1 MCGIAGWLDDDPID
15 RDVLRAMTHRL
26 AHRGPDGEGLAVF
39 DHGRGAFGHRRLA
52 ILDLAK
58 SGDQPVERDGHHL
71 VENGEIYNFQKLRE
85 RESPLEFRFE
95 GNGDAEVL
103 LRELM
108 EKGEGALAGLEGM
121 FAFAYFDPR
130 DRSLLLARD
139 RMGIKPLYYLERG
152 SLFLFASEP
161 KALLGHP
168 EVAAEASPEA
178 LGDFLSYGY
187 VPFDRCIYRGIRKL
201 PPGHALIRRGGSTRV
216 FRYWDPAP
224 VEIWSDPAEQLRH
237 LLGEAVRSH
246 AVSHVPVGA
255 FLSGGLDSS
264 TVTALL
270 RKETAGPV
278 DTFTVAYRGGGLE
291 DLRYARIAAESFGT
305 RHEEKELLMPDL
317 ASELERVVESFDEP
331 IVDSTGLAVSHL
343 SELARTRVK
352 VVLSGDGG
360 DEAFGGYGWHES
372 SLAYEARR
380 RAVAPLLPL
389 LSWLDETALTPL
401 LRMDRGA
408 RLAGLRKFVAADA
421 VDRYFALRAF
431 FTGEE
436 RRAMFSPSLGSDDA
450 AWLYRRF
457 YRFELPPS
465 ARLCFL
471 DLQTYLPD
479 NNLALV
485 DRASMAHGLEVRVPL
500 LDRAVVEFA
509 LSLPDHLLVRP
520 GATKILFRR
529 AIEPWLPRPILTRP
543 KYGFSPP
550 FKQWVRAGGG
560 EKALGDLR
568 RGFLVRDGV
577 VDLNAVERRIAG
589 GMPRRWNKLWLLT
602 VLESWYR
609 RWIVKAS
616 PASPAAGLRTQ
627 AVV

>member
-1 MCGIAGWLDDDPID
+1 MCGIAGWLDEEPID
-15 RDVLRAMTHRL
+15 REILRTMTVRL

-39 DHGRGAFGHRRLA
+39 DQGRAGFGHRRLA
-52 ILDLAK
+52 ILDLSK

-71 VENGEIYNFQKLRE
+71 VHNGEIYNFEELRE
-85 RESPLEFRFE
+85 RPAALDFRFD

-108 EKGEGALAGLEGM
+108 EKGERALGGLEGM
-121 FAFAYFDPR
+121 FAIAYFDPR

-139 RMGIKPLYYLERG
+139 RMGIKPLYYVDRG
-152 SLFLFASEP
+152 DLFLFASEP
-161 KALLGHP
+161 KALLSHP
-168 EVAAEASPEA
+168 EVAAEVSPEA

-187 VPFDRCIYRGIRKL
+187 VPFDRSIFRGIRKL
-201 PPGHALIRRGGSTRV
+201 PAGHALLRRGGSVRV

-224 VEIWSDPAEQLRH
+224 VEIWSDPAEQLRQ
-237 LLGEAVRSH
+237 LLEEAVRSH

-270 RKETAGPV
+270 QKEAAGPV
-278 DTFTVAYRGGGLE
+278 STFTVAYRGGGLE
-291 DLRYARIAAESFGT
+291 DLRYAGIAAERFGT
-305 RHEEKELLMPDL
+305 RHTARELEMPDL
-317 ASELERVVESFDEP
+317 AAELHRVVESFDEP
-331 IVDSTGLAVSHL
+331 IADSTSLAVSHL
-343 SELARTRVK
+343 SELARASVK

-372 SLAYEARR
+372 SLSYEARR
-380 RAVAPLLPL
+380 RAIAPLLPL
-389 LSWLDETALTPL
+389 LSWLDEGLLTPL
-401 LRMDRGA
+401 LRKDWSA
-408 RLAGLRKFVAADA
+408 RLGGLRKFISADA

-436 RRAMFSPSLGSDDA
+436 RRAMFSPSLGTDDA

-457 YRFELPPS
+457 YRFELAPA
-465 ARLCFL
+465 ARLCYL

-500 LDRAVVEFA
+500 LDRRLVEFC

-520 GATKILFRR
+520 GASKILFRR
-529 AIEPWLPRPILTRP
+529 AIEPWLPRPILDRP

-560 EKALGDLR
+560 EKALNNLR
-568 RGFLVRDGV
+568 RGYLARDGV

-602 VLESWYR
+602 VLEAWYR
-609 RWIVKAS
+609 RWVVEGAHAS
-616 PASPAAGLRTQ
+616 PANAEP